1 LNVDLEARSL
11 CELQSADG
19 DLARAR
25 ISFGIEA
32 DLLAIDETANVGAL
46 ESCRVHEYVVA
57 AFIGCNEAEA
67 FLAIVEF
74 NGTLS
79 HNAFFIL
86 QECT

>member
-1 LNVDLEARSL
+1 VN
-11 CELQSADG
+11 
-19 DLARAR
+19 
-25 ISFGIEA
+25 
-32 DLLAIDETANVGAL
+32 
-46 ESCRVHEYVVA
+46 EYVVA
-57 AFIGCNEAEA
+57 AFIRSDEAEA